1 MHELYKVRRLY
12 NFHYICRICAGTSFQ
27 KLTEDGSKEMYETL
41 FTNSIIM
48 IEESISL
55 VCVTSYVDASE
66 QDIEWYYQENGLS
79 NVVSIK
85 GEFNETMGLS
95 VLNANKPGIYLCRVS
110 DQSQRKLNYSIQIV
124 ELSEHT
130 IESEFVRVNT
140 LLKINSRLNLK
151 MILIY
156 ELIAIFLF

>member
-1 MHELYKVRRLY
+1 MQFSFYLPHLCRDIFSEINQKRLKRNVWTLST
-12 NFHYICRICAGTSFQ
+12 NFIV
-27 KLTEDGSKEMYETL
+27 
-41 FTNSIIM
+41 M

-66 QDIEWYYQENGLS
+66 QDIEWYYQENGFS

-85 GEFNETMGLS
+85 GDFNETMGLS

-110 DQSQRKLNYSIQIV
+110 DQSQRKENYSIQIV
-124 ELSEHT
+124 EHSEHT
-130 IESEFVRVNT
+130 IKSKFVRVNT

-151 MILIY
+151 MILIF